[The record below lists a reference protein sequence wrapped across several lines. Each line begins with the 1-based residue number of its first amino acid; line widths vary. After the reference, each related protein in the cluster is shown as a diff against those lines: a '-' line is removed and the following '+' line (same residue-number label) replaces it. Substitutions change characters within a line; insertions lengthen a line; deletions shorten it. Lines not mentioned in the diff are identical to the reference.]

1 MDALNK
7 TVCNEGVV
15 KFIDNEFITVEIS
28 VHSACSSCHAK
39 SICLPSENKNQ
50 LVKAKNINNETF
62 QIGESVSIY
71 MKESLGKKAVII
83 GYVLPFIVLF
93 ATLFISNYFFEKDL
107 FAAVFALGLVG
118 IYYFI
123 IWMLNRK
130 NKIDRKFVFFVKK
143 LTT

>member
-1 MDALNK
+1 MNSQNK

-15 KFIDNEFITVEIS
+15 KFIDGEFITVEIS

-62 QIGESVSIY
+62 QIGELVSIY

-83 GYVLPFIVLF
+83 GYVIPFIVLF
-93 ATLFISNYFFEKDL
+93 ATLFISNYFLEKEL
-107 FAAVFALGLVG
+107 LSALIALGFVG
-118 IYYFI
+118 LYYFI
-123 IWMLNRK
+123 IRLLNRK
-130 NKIDRKFVFFVKK
+130 NKIDREFVFFVKK